1 MTGEADLYY
10 RDLAAHL
17 DPDDPARGA
26 RAIDVAILRLL
37 RARYAR
43 RNRSRLMWLLGQV
56 GTVIGLVSIA
66 LPMLRWLDPQLPHTI
81 VDDLLPFLPLWLG
94 LAVLAVSLALVATVT
109 LRDPEGNPDSLP
121 KPAPAIADWLAA
133 RGKTHGLRYWHEVA
147 GSEAPGPPPRGLRVH
162 LLAEGTRTPCRLR
175 GADRARPGAGAQEG
189 RVGRR
194 PQSLCRPFRGIAAA
208 AMRVAIARAGPR
220 KRPWR
225 GVRA

>member
-10 RDLAAHL
+10 RDLAVHL

-26 RAIDVAILRLL
+26 HAIDVAILRLL

-81 VDDLLPFLPLWLG
+81 LDDFVRVFPLGLG

-109 LRDPEGNPDSLP
+109 LRDPEGNPDTLP
-121 KPAPAIADWLAA
+121 KPPPAIAAWLAA
-133 RGKTHGLRYWHEVA
+133 RGKTHGLRYWHEVYWPDLKRRVHRREVFGFTFWPKQPA
-147 GSEAPGPPPRGLRVH
+147 PLAVYEALIARDLARGRRKGASDADLKAYADHFEGLR
-162 LLAEGTRTPCRLR
+162 PRL
-175 GADRARPGAGAQEG
+175 
-189 RVGRR
+189 
-194 PQSLCRPFRGIAAA
+194 
-208 AMRVAIARAGPR
+208 
-220 KRPWR
+220 
-225 GVRA
+225 